1 VRPDALAV
9 EIRTRAHWE
18 ALDLGL
24 ALVQTYWRNLYAAW
38 FVALLPVVLL
48 ALALTYLLSDYGYG
62 VLLLWWMK
70 PFYDRALLH
79 VLSRAVF
86 GETVDWRGVL
96 RALPGL
102 LQHSG
107 LFRALTIGRFTPRRS
122 FRLPIW
128 QLEGISGQTR
138 YRRLHALKGHGA
150 FSLLF
155 ACATFEM
162 ILLFGML
169 GFLVMMLPPELIPS
183 QLDTLFSFYIDNKAQ
198 LPFWFEIT
206 CGLTYLFVISVVEPF
221 YVAAGFTLYLNRRT
235 ELEGW
240 DIELGF
246 RTLAARLEAQQ
257 TPS

>member
-1 VRPDALAV
+1 MRPDALAV
-9 EIRTRAHWE
+9 EIRTRTHWE

-38 FVALLPVVLL
+38 FVVVLPVFLL
-48 ALALTYLLSDYGYG
+48 ALALTYLSSDYVYG
-62 VLLLWWMK
+62 TLLLWWLK

-79 VLSRAVF
+79 VLSHAVF
-86 GETVDWRGVL
+86 GETINWRGLL

-102 LQHSG
+102 LRHSS
-107 LFRALTIGRFTPRRS
+107 LFRALTLGRFTPRRS

-128 QLEGISGQTR
+128 QLEGVTGQTR
-138 YRRLHALKGHGA
+138 YRRLNALKGNGA

-155 ACATFEM
+155 ACSAFEM

-169 GFLVMMLPPELIPS
+169 GLLFIMLPSEFIPS
-183 QLDTLFSFYIDNKAQ
+183 QLDAFSDLFTTDEAP
-198 LPFWFEIT
+198 LWFAVIYS
-206 CGLTYLFVISVVEPF
+206 LAYLIAISVIEPF
-221 YVAAGFTLYLNRRT
+221 FVAAGFTLYLNRRT

-246 RTLAARLEAQQ
+246 RTLAARLESQQ
-257 TPS
+257 PPS